1 MNADKQAD
9 NKSLLIRLGL
19 SACAMF
25 GFGFAMVPL
34 YDIFCEVTGI
44 RAPIVATDIAT
55 ITEQPALSRKI
66 RLELLANTNSGAPW
80 EFQPVSDSVQVETGL
95 MQDTEFVARNLSTAA
110 LTGIAT
116 PDIRPAE
123 AGRYFRKVE
132 CFCFDE
138 QDFSAGEQR
147 NLSVRFYVDPNLP
160 AHIDTITLSYTL
172 FAKQTLASNQTTT
185 QE

>member
-1 MNADKQAD
+1 MDRTQTT
-9 NKSLLIRLGL
+9 NKSLVVRLGIAAA
-19 SACAMF
+19 SMF
-25 GFGFAMVPL
+25 AFGFALVPL
-34 YDIFCEVTGI
+34 YDIFCDVTGI
-44 RAPIVATDIAT
+44 RTEIVATDAAT
-55 ITEQPALSRKI
+55 ISEQPELSRTI
-66 RLELLANTNSGAPW
+66 RLEMLANTNNGAPW
-80 EFQPVSDSVQVETGL
+80 EFQPLNDSVNVETGL
-95 MQDTEFVARNLSTAA
+95 LQNTEFVARNLSDTA
-110 LTGIAT
+110 LTAIAT

-138 QDFSAGEQR
+138 QDFAAGEER
-147 NLSVRFYVDPNLP
+147 RLGVRFYVDPALP